1 MRRKALPLL
10 LAATLALG
18 GYAAFQRVASKESG
32 ARKTDSI
39 EGPAH
44 MEGEKSMYKETTEN
58 VIYLAGGCFWGMEQ
72 LMQSIP
78 GGYCH
83 IPKAEMELFSK
94 LHIDPGDSHLGHVSP
109 MAQSPPTACVT
120 ASTVRLCALCRTRR
134 RNPRATGI
142 SSTCSMSRFS
152 QAIH

>member
-32 ARKTDSI
+32 ARKTDSS

-78 GGYCH
+78 GV
-83 IPKAEMELFSK
+83 
-94 LHIDPGDSHLGHVSP
+94 ID
-109 MAQSPPTACVT
+109 AQSGYANGTCEADANYPTVYKGNT
-120 ASTVRLCALCRTRR
+120 GFRETVRVEYDPDQVSLDTLLLAY
-134 RNPRATGI
+134 
-142 SSTCSMSRFS
+142 
-152 QAIH
+152 